1 MDESASPEE
10 LQELIG
16 YQFHE
21 LENLESALTR
31 RGYLKENLSNNENHM
46 DPLATLG
53 DAILSAVVVYAL
65 YEKGNRQKG
74 TLTADKILSVNRATT
89 RAFAK
94 KHHLQR
100 YIHWGKGEIKNEIWN
115 LGNQAFDTA
124 FEALIGAVFLDAQTH
139 EGNGI
144 AAVTKMLK
152 RLKYIE

>member
-1 MDESASPEE
+1 MDEYASPEE
-10 LQELIG
+10 LPQLIG

-31 RGYLKENLSNNENHM
+31 RAYLKENLSDNENHM

-53 DAILSAVVVYAL
+53 DSVLSAVVVYTL
-65 YEKGNRQKG
+65 YEKGNRQRG
-74 TLTADKILSVNRATT
+74 TLTADKILSVNRDTT

-100 YIHWGKGEIKNEIWN
+100 FIHWEKGEIKNEIWN
-115 LGNQAFDTA
+115 QGNQAFDTA

-139 EGNGI
+139 EGMGLPQSRKCLND
-144 AAVTKMLK
+144 
-152 RLKYIE
+152 